1 MCTVTYLPT
10 GDDSFLLTSNRDEAP
25 HRSPEHISSG
35 RINGQE
41 LIFPRDTS
49 AGGTWIAAAD
59 SGRVLC
65 VLNGAFELHERTPPY
80 RRSRGL
86 MALDYFAFPDFHTF
100 LREYTFEG
108 MEAFTMLIFEQGRVI
123 DLRWDQAQL
132 HPRTFEASRPH
143 VWSSVPLYPPPI
155 RKKREQWFA
164 EWLAEHKHYAQEDIL
179 HWHQTAGEGDP
190 WNDVVMNRDNVVRT
204 VSITS
209 IAKQDGRLDM
219 QYHDLIRQ
227 QVKEAKIQLKG
238 AATT

>member
-10 GDDSFLLTSNRDEAP
+10 GDDNFLLTSNRDEAP
-25 HRSPEHISSG
+25 LRSPEQISSDQ
-35 RINGQE
+35 INGQE

-49 AGGTWIAAAD
+49 AGGTWIAAAN
-59 SGRVLC
+59 SGRLLC
-65 VLNGAFELHERTPPY
+65 VLNGAFELHKRTPPY

-100 LREYTFEG
+100 LRAYTFEG
-108 MEAFTMLIFEQGRVI
+108 MEAFTMLIFEQGAIV
-123 DLRWDQAQL
+123 DLRWDQSQL
-132 HPRTFEASRPH
+132 HPRSFDASRPH
-143 VWSSVPLYPPPI
+143 VWSSAPLYPPTI

-164 EWLAEHKHYAQEDIL
+164 EWLKTHDTFQRDDIL

-190 WNDVVMNRDNVVRT
+190 WNDVVMNRDNRVRT

-209 IAKQDGRLDM
+209 IAKQDGQLDM
-219 QYHDLIRQ
+219 QYHDLLRH
-227 QVKEAKIQLKG
+227 QVKSAKIQLKG